1 MTHSI
6 SEAATFA
13 GVSARVLRHY
23 DDIGLLRPSDRSDA
37 GYRRYSDDDLLT
49 LQRIVAYRAMGMGL
63 DEIRALLAATP
74 ADAIDQLERQEHA
87 LRSAMERLTTQLEDV
102 TMTRKARRMG
112 MQLTPDEIREL
123 FGDEDPTQ
131 HQQEVEER
139 WGDTDA
145 YRESHRRTSRY
156 TKADWMRQAAESGD
170 IEGAFVE
177 AMQAGFPADSAEA
190 KAAAERH
197 RMQIDT
203 WFYPCSH
210 EMQTGLAEMYIADP
224 RFTAHY
230 EARAEG
236 LAQYV
241 HDAIIANALDHL

>member
-6 SEAATFA
+6 SEAAAFA

-49 LQRIVAYRAMGMGL
+49 LQRIVAYRAMGLGL
-63 DEIRALLAATP
+63 DEIRELLAATP
-74 ADAIDQLERQEHA
+74 SDAIDQLEQQERT
-87 LRSAMERLTTQLEDV
+87 LRAAATRIEAQLEDV
-102 TMTRKARRMG
+102 SMMRRARRMG
-112 MQLTPDEIREL
+112 MDLTPDEMREV
-123 FGDEDPTQ
+123 FGDDDPTK
-131 HQQEVEER
+131 HQQEAEER
-139 WGDTDA
+139 WGNTDA
-145 YRESHRRTSRY
+145 YRESQRRTSRY
-156 TKADWMRQAAESGD
+156 TKADWAQQAAESSD
-170 IEGAFVE
+170 IEGAFVV
-177 AMQAGFPADSAEA
+177 ALQAGLPADSVEA

-197 RMQIDT
+197 RLQIDT

-210 EMQTGLAEMYIADP
+210 EMQTGLAEMYLADA

-230 EARAEG
+230 EARAVG

-241 HDAIIANALDHL
+241 HDAIVANALDHL